1 MLYATTEGQTQKIAT
16 RISMHLEQSGA
27 RVQLVNANDAV
38 AVERIEFGD
47 FYLFVFGARVW
58 RNDLAT
64 GVPRE

>member
-1 MLYATTEGQTQKIAT
+1 
-16 RISMHLEQSGA
+16 MHLEQSGA